1 MQEFNFSQK
10 QSQTLKSEVFV
21 TPTMVLEKLKEEN
34 ASIAL
39 IGASNDNSKYGN
51 KIYRDLR
58 NKGYNVT
65 PINPKED
72 TIEGDKAYTSIEMM
86 EKLPDI
92 ANFVVPPPIAMKIA
106 QHIVNLGIKHLWFQP
121 GSESTELEN
130 WLTNTDGI
138 KYLINACIM
147 VETR

>member
-1 MQEFNFSQK
+1 
-10 QSQTLKSEVFV
+10 
-21 TPTMVLEKLKEEN
+21 MVLEKLKDEN

-39 IGASNDNSKYGN
+39 IGASNDRNKYGN

-58 NKGYNVT
+58 KKGYKVT
-65 PINPKED
+65 PINPKEA

-92 ANFVVPPPIAMKIA
+92 ANFVVPPLISMKIA
-106 QHIVNLGIKHLWFQP
+106 QHIVDLGIKHLWFQP
-121 GSESTELEN
+121 GSESNELES
-130 WLTNTDGI
+130 WLKNTDGI

>member
-1 MQEFNFSQK
+1 MQEINFSQK

-21 TPTMVLEKLKEEN
+21 TSTMVLEKLKEEN

-39 IGASNDNSKYGN
+39 IGASNDRSKYGN

-92 ANFVVPPPIAMKIA
+92 ANFVVLHNNK
-106 QHIVNLGIKHLWFQP
+106 LGLLFMY
-121 GSESTELEN
+121 STYF
-130 WLTNTDGI
+130 TCSPFDSI
-138 KYLINACIM
+138 YK
-147 VETR
+147 RHP